1 MGLGALMW
9 WWWLPL
15 VVIVIVAA
23 AIVGFGIR
31 RRRRP
36 ARTGKPVAHVDR
48 LTALKAY
55 RSAMREYRWLTAGAL
70 VIVMLAGVLT
80 AITAARPAT
89 IDAQQN
95 EDYKRDILLCLDV
108 SGSMVDVDAQ
118 IVRIY
123 RDIVQGLSGE
133 RIGMRIWDATGYLAF
148 PMTSDYE
155 YILDQLGRYERAF
168 EGRLAADEQFD
179 YAAGTSSAAGA
190 SLVGDGL
197 ASCANDFSE
206 ITGEN
211 DRPRSI
217 ILATDN
223 FVNGNQIYS
232 LEQAGQLAIDNAV
245 RVYAINPAHFTTD
258 SASIQLQEVAEA
270 TGGKYFPLDF
280 GGTVRSIITEIN
292 SLEAGYIQTPP
303 EVQVIDNPGTR
314 PVWIGILLIMFLAF
328 AWRARL

>member
-9 WWWLPL
+9 WWWLP
-15 VVIVIVAA
+15 VVAIVILA
-23 AIVGFGIR
+23 AIGVGFALR
-31 RRRRP
+31 RRRT
-36 ARTGKPVAHVDR
+36 ARSGVPVAHVDR

-55 RSAMREYRWLTAGAL
+55 RSAMREYRWLTAAALLLVIIVGAL
-70 VIVMLAGVLT
+70 T
-80 AITAARPAT
+80 AVTAARPAAV
-89 IDAQQN
+89 DAQQN

-133 RIGMRIWDATGYLAF
+133 RIGLRVWDATGYLAF
-148 PMTSDYE
+148 PMTSDYD
-155 YILDQLGRYERAF
+155 YIMNQLGRYERAF
-168 EGRLAADEQFD
+168 EGTLGADEQFD
-179 YAAGTSSAAGA
+179 YAAGTSTTAGA

-197 ASCANDFSE
+197 ASCANDFADLAD
-206 ITGEN
+206 EN

-223 FVNGNQIYS
+223 YVNGNQIYS
-232 LEQAGQLAIDNAV
+232 LEQAGQLAIDNRV

-258 SASIQLQEVAEA
+258 QASIQLQEVVEA
-270 TGGKYFPLDF
+270 TGGAYFPLDF
-280 GGTVRSIITEIN
+280 GGTVRTIIQDIN

-303 EVQVIDNPGTR
+303 EVQIVDRPGTR
-314 PVWIGILLIMFLAF
+314 PIWIGVLLVGFLAL